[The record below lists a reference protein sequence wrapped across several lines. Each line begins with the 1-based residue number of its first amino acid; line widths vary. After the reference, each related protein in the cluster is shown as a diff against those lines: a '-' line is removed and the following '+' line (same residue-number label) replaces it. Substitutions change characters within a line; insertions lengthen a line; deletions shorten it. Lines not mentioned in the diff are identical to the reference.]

1 MMLLRDYKVLF
12 VNLRCKAKYHI
23 LYITNMQNSIVSS
36 QEIVKD
42 CWNHIGVE
50 GDQSCPELKAVIHC
64 RNCPVYSAAGR
75 SLLEREAPPDYL
87 HEWTNILA
95 KAQLEDSGEQSS
107 RALVLSAQTI
117 SVIIFR
123 LLDEYLALP
132 VRLLQEVTSPC
143 VIHTIPHRSNELFLG
158 LVNVRGE
165 ILMCISL
172 SHLLNLETTSEP
184 LEQPSSLA
192 SKRMVVVASEE
203 NRWVFTVNEVCG
215 VHRFQ
220 NSELQDIPVVIS
232 KATEA
237 YTKGVIHWQ
246 GQKVNYLDSDL
257 LFYNLNRRIL

>member
-1 MMLLRDYKVLF
+1 
-12 VNLRCKAKYHI
+12 
-23 LYITNMQNSIVSS
+23 MQKSIVSN
-36 QEIVKD
+36 QLNVQD

-50 GDQSCPELKAVIHC
+50 GDRTCPELKAVIHC

-87 HEWTNILA
+87 YEWTNILA
-95 KAQLEDSGEQSS
+95 KAQVDEFEEQSS
-107 RALVLSAQTI
+107 RAIVQSAQTI

-123 LLDEYLALP
+123 LLGELLALP
-132 VRLLQEVTSPC
+132 VRLLQEVISPC
-143 VIHTIPHRSNELFLG
+143 VIHTLPHRSNELFLG

-172 SHLLNLETTSEP
+172 GNLLNLEVTADSLTP
-184 LEQPSSLA
+184 PSLFS
-192 SKRMVVVASEE
+192 SKRMVVVASDED
-203 NRWVFTVNEVCG
+203 RWVFTVDEVCG

-220 NSELQDIPVVIS
+220 QTELQDIPVVIS